1 LEIAGARNHVIES
14 SSLEVDRRSKQ
25 RKTDRLDVQKMVWAL
40 VRYYRGERAALRVI
54 HVPPAEDEDVRNVQR
69 GLQTIRNDKRRINNR
84 IKGLLFAQGIVLGD
98 IDSRFLERLDAFRTG
113 DGKPLGEHLR
123 KRLSM
128 EFERLK
134 LCVCQIRELEEQR
147 AEWFRQANLEASKC
161 SYRQQLADR
170 LLELCGI
177 GMETAWTLATELFSW
192 RGFRNRRQLGA
203 VVGLTPT
210 PYSSG
215 HLNRE
220 QGISKAGRGD
230 VRRLL
235 VEVAWLWLRYQPQ
248 SELTR
253 WYLRK
258 VAGQGT
264 RIRRIAIVA
273 LARKLLI
280 ALWKHCVAGEVPRGA
295 RMKSPTQKRRVH
307 KTASLGAMNSVEVSM
322 A

>member
-1 LEIAGARNHVIES
+1 
-14 SSLEVDRRSKQ
+14 
-25 RKTDRLDVQKMVWAL
+25 
-40 VRYYRGERAALRVI
+40 
-54 HVPPAEDEDVRNVQR
+54 
-69 GLQTIRNDKRRINNR
+69 
-84 IKGLLFAQGIVLGD
+84 
-98 IDSRFLERLDAFRTG
+98 
-113 DGKPLGEHLR
+113 
-123 KRLSM
+123 M

-147 AEWFRQANLEASKC
+147 AEWFRQANLEANKC

-253 WYLRK
+253 WYMRK

-280 ALWKHCVAGEVPRGA
+280 ALWKYSVAGGCITFAGKTSIGSLPRHLPQQRQPLPSSPYSPRSPFAPLVPRCAGVSD
-295 RMKSPTQKRRVH
+295 RGPTPTKAAWPLIY
-307 KTASLGAMNSVEVSM
+307 KI
-322 A
+322 